1 MLGLTVSFLVL
12 DAGGGMFCDGCVI
25 RMPRLFAE
33 SVVRLSWLS
42 VWGLCVCVCVCVC
55 VRARARVCVCV
66 FVRVFL
72 QVKVIDVC
80 VPAAAAAAAVFISPL
95 YARLWDAHNPD
106 GGGQGVC
113 VSSWGDD
120 NPNPAHG
127 AWREVALTVLL
138 VVAVSVGVTEGLPLP
153 LVFCCCWIF
162 RPE

>member
-1 MLGLTVSFLVL
+1 MLVEGCFAMGGVSYVCRL
-12 DAGGGMFCDGCVI
+12 
-25 RMPRLFAE
+25 RLFAE

-42 VWGLCVCVCVCVC
+42 VWGLCVCVCVC

-80 VPAAAAAAAVFISPL
+80 VPAAAAAAVFISPL

-153 LVFCCCWIF
+153 LVVVVGYSVQNEET
-162 RPE
+162 RDAREV